1 MTVKAPHSA
10 YIADRNHHL
19 EWFHP
24 SVTGVRHAMPEIS
37 FPRSVPTYC
46 AASLT
51 LSCPA
56 TVNGQPTLYSIT
68 AEALETHFGARS
80 PREEDLVRAFT
91 SHRQRIERIAEGLF
105 ELTQAREILLRSG
118 HIRFAG

>member
-1 MTVKAPHSA
+1 ML
-10 YIADRNHHL
+10 D
-19 EWFHP
+19 
-24 SVTGVRHAMPEIS
+24 VT

-56 TVNGQPTLYSIT
+56 MVDGKASLYSVT

-80 PREEDLVRAFT
+80 PREEDLVAAFVDN
-91 SHRQRIERIAEGLF
+91 RQRIEHLARSLF
-105 ELTQAREILLRSG
+105 ELTQAHEIVLRSG
-118 HIRFAG
+118 HFRFAN